1 MTINAN
7 CYLDTSLP
15 LYGDDSC
22 EDDDEEA
29 ASVPRLS
36 FTGGGGGQQE
46 GGGEG
51 GVNHRPMA
59 VTSRTP
65 GDQDS

>member
-1 MTINAN
+1 M
-7 CYLDTSLP
+7 
-15 LYGDDSC
+15 
-22 EDDDEEA
+22 
-29 ASVPRLS
+29 PRLS
-36 FTGGGGGQQE
+36 FTGGGRGQQGGGGGGGGQQG